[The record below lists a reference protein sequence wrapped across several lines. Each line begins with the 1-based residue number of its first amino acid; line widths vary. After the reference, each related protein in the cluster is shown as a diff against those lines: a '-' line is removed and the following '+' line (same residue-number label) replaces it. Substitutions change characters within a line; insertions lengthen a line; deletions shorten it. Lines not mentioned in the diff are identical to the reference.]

1 MSSPGGTSWLGRFAA
16 GGGLSKPAPP
26 PPPPMHQQDEQQHAG
41 AAPHS
46 AASSREQ
53 PGGGGHPGGHQPP
66 TPETQKRVDAAK
78 TYIENLYRN
87 QAKSLQQR
95 MDRRTVVENEALP
108 KEARAE
114 LIHELEQ
121 QERKFTRL
129 KRAKISVE
137 DFEPLTIIGRG
148 AFGEVRLE
156 DLPTPL
162 RVTATDA
169 ANGRMVVLRC
179 GRLVDAIRAS
189 IAMPFMFAPR
199 TIEGRRLVDGFV
211 SDPLPVSAA
220 VDARTVLAMGFD
232 APMPQRVNSPSR
244 LLAQVTSAMTN
255 NLMHARLAAAE
266 LDGMRLLRVFPQL
279 NRRIGLFE
287 TGAMPYLVEEG
298 RLAAEQQ
305 LPALVAMLQRQPH
318 LQVA

>member
-148 AFGEVRLE
+148 AFGEVRLVR
-156 DLPTPL
+156 DKSNGQVYAMKKL
-162 RVTATDA
+162 RKTE
-169 ANGRMVVLRC
+169 MVRR
-179 GRLVDAIRAS
+179 GQVDH
-189 IAMPFMFAPR
+189 
-199 TIEGRRLVDGFV
+199 
-211 SDPLPVSAA
+211 
-220 VDARTVLAMGFD
+220 
-232 APMPQRVNSPSR
+232 VNAER
-244 LLAQVTSAMTN
+244 NLLAEVHNESVVKLFYSFQVTMPSKPRAPS
-255 NLMHARLAAAE
+255 E
-266 LDGMRLLRVFPQL
+266 
-279 NRRIGLFE
+279 IE
-287 TGAMPYLVEEG
+287 T
-298 RLAAEQQ
+298 R
-305 LPALVAMLQRQPH
+305 
-318 LQVA
+318 